1 MVFNATFNNISA
13 IYLSGE
19 MMIQFH
25 VHTNVYS
32 LNSGHLTLPVMIFTS
47 EIYDDIVESG
57 VKLHNPNP

>member
-1 MVFNATFNNISA
+1 
-13 IYLSGE
+13 

-47 EIYDDIVESG
+47 EIYDVLMCQKFTSA
-57 VKLHNPNP
+57 KKNQTWMLHGSYGSVVAANSNP